1 MINERKPLIQVQGVK
16 GLVLHGLDV
25 DLPHVLE
32 AEKDLLNEWPL
43 LSLQL
48 QGDIQLFKRRLECK
62 RAIKLLNYI
71 IGDLDVLRDKYA
83 VTASLEQGQV
93 QQASDATL
101 HGLADLNQL
110 YECRFGFIFIVF
122 ATGKSAEAML
132 ALLKQRLNNN
142 RNLELETNA
151 LEQNKIT
158 LLRLS
163 RLFQVDK
170 MGS

>member
-1 MINERKPLIQVQGVK
+1 MTLPVFNAMSAETALARLLECCHSRAWATRLLAERPFKSVQALTELASEIWFSVNETAW
-16 GLVLHGLDV
+16 
-25 DLPHVLE
+25 LE
-32 AEKDLLNEWPL
+32 AFAAHPK
-43 LSLQL
+43 
-48 QGDIQLFKRRLECK
+48 
-62 RAIKLLNYI
+62 

-83 VTASLEQGQV
+83 VMASLEQGQV

-110 YECRFGFIFIVF
+110 YERRFGFIFIVF

-132 ALLKQRLNNN
+132 ALLRKRLNNN

-158 LLRLS
+158 LLRLR

-170 MGS
+170 IGS